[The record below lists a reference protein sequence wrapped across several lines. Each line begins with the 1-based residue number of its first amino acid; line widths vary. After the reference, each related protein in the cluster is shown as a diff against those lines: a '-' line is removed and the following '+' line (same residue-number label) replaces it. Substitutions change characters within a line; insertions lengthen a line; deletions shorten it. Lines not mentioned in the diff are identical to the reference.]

1 MDKKLSKII
10 GKIDKIIDDGN
21 IYWYY
26 YSSNL
31 LKPITKSTSD
41 KKGRKIVE
49 KYVNDN
55 DSNIIKFIIKFEI
68 ITDLDVLK
76 SSIKQ
81 DKGILTIYC
90 DVYSIKSNMK
100 ISKSS
105 SKGRSKVI
113 WFTHDEIIEHKL
125 NEKEFEK
132 MKLFD
137 IKSLIEKYFEE
148 VNGDFD
154 NPTKES
160 LLEVIGKL
168 QEFAKNFRKPKIVN
182 KHSGEI
188 MKLIKKLS

>member
-132 MKLFD
+132 MFKKIAYCIFYEKIKMSPFID
-137 IKSLIEKYFEE
+137 ITINDIINTY
-148 VNGDFD
+148 
-154 NPTKES
+154 
-160 LLEVIGKL
+160 
-168 QEFAKNFRKPKIVN
+168 
-182 KHSGEI
+182 
-188 MKLIKKLS
+188 KKTTRYDIN

>member
-1 MDKKLSKII
+1 MDNCIYGVDLSKEVTPIMVRDAII
-10 GKIDKIIDDGN
+10 NCFLNAHSEILDEMKEFGD
-21 IYWYY
+21 
-26 YSSNL
+26 
-31 LKPITKSTSD
+31 
-41 KKGRKIVE
+41 
-49 KYVNDN
+49 
-55 DSNIIKFIIKFEI
+55 FE
-68 ITDLDVLK
+68 
-76 SSIKQ
+76 S
-81 DKGILTIYC
+81 
-90 DVYSIKSNMK
+90 
-100 ISKSS
+100 
-105 SKGRSKVI
+105 
-113 WFTHDEIIEHKL
+113 
-125 NEKEFEK
+125 EKEFEK